1 MSDAYKKA
9 GVDIAAGNE
18 AVERMKKHVQSTMRP
33 EVLSGLGGFGGLFGL
48 NKDKYEEPVLVSG
61 TDGVG
66 TKLKIAFAMD
76 RHDTIGIDAVAMCVN
91 DIVVQGAEPLFFLD
105 YLACDKVIPE
115 KIEAIVKGV
124 ADGCVQSG
132 CALIGGETAEMP
144 GMYAEGEYD
153 IAGFTVGIVDKS
165 KMIDGKQ
172 IAPGDVVLGL
182 ASSGVHSNGFSLVRR
197 LLLEEKGYSLHDTV
211 EELGGKLGDVLLTP
225 TRIYVKQVLA
235 MLERVQL
242 KGLAHITG
250 GGFIENI
257 PRMLPDGVGVNIEYG
272 SWPILPIF
280 SLMQREGAISNKDM
294 FTTFNMGIGMVIVV
308 SADQAEEAIRAAEAL
323 GERVYRIGQVTP
335 GSRTVTFTGA
345 EV

>member
-33 EVLSGLGGFGGLFGL
+33 EVMSGLGGFGGLFGL

-153 IAGFTVGIVDKS
+153 IAGFTVGIVDKG

-172 IAPGDVVLGL
+172 IEPGDVVLGL

-197 LLLEEKGYSLHDTV
+197 LLLEEKGYSLHETV

-257 PRMLPDGVGVNIEYG
+257 PRMLPDNVDVNIEYG

-280 SLMQREGAISNKDM
+280 SLMQREGNISNKDM

-308 SADQAEEAIRAAEAL
+308 STDQEEEAIRAAEAL

-335 GSRTVTFTGA
+335 GTRTVTFTGA